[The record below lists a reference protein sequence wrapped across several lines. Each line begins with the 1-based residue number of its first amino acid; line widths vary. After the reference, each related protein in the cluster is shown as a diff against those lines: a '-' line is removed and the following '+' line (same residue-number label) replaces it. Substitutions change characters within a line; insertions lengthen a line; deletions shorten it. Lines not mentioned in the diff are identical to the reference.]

1 MPLAPGPR
9 DFKSNLSHLHHV
21 LLPPDTS
28 LGYFQ
33 RESIEEVFVVMA
45 GSGRMTV
52 ADETF
57 PVSQYDVIFAGV
69 GEGRG
74 VYNDSGG
81 DLELF
86 KVGVSLLANEDQDP
100 TDPKLDTL
108 TDLGDD
114 LSGR

>member
-1 MPLAPGPR
+1 M
-9 DFKSNLSHLHHV
+9 

-74 VYNDSGG
+74 VYNNSGG

-114 LSGR
+114 LSAR